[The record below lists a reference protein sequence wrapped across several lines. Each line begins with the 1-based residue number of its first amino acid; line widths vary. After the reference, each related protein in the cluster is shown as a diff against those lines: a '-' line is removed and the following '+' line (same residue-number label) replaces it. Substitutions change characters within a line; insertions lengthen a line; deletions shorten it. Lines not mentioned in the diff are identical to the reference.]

1 MRARCWNHV
10 GNNSVSDRRPADS
23 PGFCRDCLSDAAAK
37 AMRCAE
43 CGSPRMV
50 RHRSLGTLTLAHID
64 CDAFYATVEKRDNPD
79 IADKPVIIGGGKR
92 GVVSAACYIART
104 YGVRSAMPMFKALDL
119 CPSAVVVR
127 PDMAKYVRVGREVRH
142 AMMALTPLVEPL
154 SIDEAFLDLSGTELV
169 HGMIPAK
176 VLARFATQVERDIG
190 ITVSVGLSVNKFLAK
205 IASDI
210 DKPRGFA
217 ALDQEEAR
225 EMLADRPVGFIYG
238 VGPASQ
244 EKLSQRGFRLIKDL
258 QRADETDLMKQF
270 GPEGRRLWR
279 LARGIDERKVVA
291 DRGAKTISNET
302 TLETDVRDFAT
313 LEKILWRLCEKVSSR
328 LKSGDLS
335 GSTITLKLKTA
346 DFRQRTRSQSLQVPT
361 QLATRIF
368 ATVREMLSREIDGTA
383 FRLIGAG
390 VSALKPGAEAD
401 GQDLLDRR
409 SAHAERAMDNVR
421 KKFGNAAVIRG
432 IAYDGPAKAE

>member
-1 MRARCWNHV
+1 L
-10 GNNSVSDRRPADS
+10 SDRPSAELT
-23 PGFCRDCLSDAAAK
+23 GFCRDCLTDAAAR
-37 AMRCAE
+37 ATRCAE
-43 CGSPRMV
+43 CGSPRLI
-50 RHRSLGTLTLAHID
+50 RHRTLGALTLAHID
-64 CDAFYATVEKRDNPD
+64 CDAFYATVEKRDNPE

-169 HGMIPAK
+169 HGMNPAK
-176 VLARFATQVERDIG
+176 VLSRFASEVERNIG

-205 IASDI
+205 IASDL

-217 ALDQEEAR
+217 VLDQEEAR
-225 EMLADRPVGFIYG
+225 AMLAERPVGFIYG

-244 EKLSQRGFRLIKDL
+244 EKLSQRGFRFIKDL
-258 QRADETDLMKQF
+258 QRADEVDLMKQF
-270 GPEGRRLWR
+270 GSEGRRLWR
-279 LARGIDERKVVA
+279 LARGIDDRKVIA

-302 TLETDVRDFAT
+302 TLDSDVRDFPT

-328 LKSGDLS
+328 LKSGELS

-390 VSALKPGAEAD
+390 VSALRPGDEAD
-401 GQDLLDRR
+401 DQDLLDRR

-421 KKFGNAAVIRG
+421 KKFGNASVMRG
-432 IAYDGPAKAE
+432 IAYDGPAKPE